1 MLVVVEGKSDKDFLS
16 QYALY
21 KKLEFDIINNDG
33 NVLKSAIIKQMSD
46 AIASKTRVCIVF
58 DADKSYANT
67 FNRLRNELKNL
78 ANKVDMFLFPNNK
91 NSGELETLLIDI
103 ARQPR
108 FIECFDNYVEC
119 VKSKDIDNINVVDNI
134 NKKSKMFAYREVSG
148 LEKFL
153 KELKNDNKTP
163 RNFLETNEIF
173 SEYFDFDS
181 PKLEPL
187 RKFLCKQK
195 Q

>member
-1 MLVVVEGKSDKDFLS
+1 MLVVVEGKSDKDFLN

-21 KKLEFDIINNDG
+21 KKLKFDIINNDG
-33 NVLKSAIIKQMSD
+33 NILKPIIIEEISSAI
-46 AIASKTRVCIVF
+46 AYKTRVCIVF
-58 DADKSYANT
+58 DADKSYTNT
-67 FNRLRNELKNL
+67 LDRLRDELENL
-78 ANKVDMFLFPNNK
+78 ANKVDIFLFPNNK
-91 NSGELETLLIDI
+91 DSGELETLLIDI
-103 ARQPR
+103 AKQPQ

-119 VKSKDIDNINVVDNI
+119 VKSKDIHNINAVDNI

-148 LEKFL
+148 LEKYL
-153 KELKNDNKTP
+153 KKLKDDDKTP

-173 SEYFDFDS
+173 SRYFDFDS

>member
-21 KKLEFDIINNDG
+21 KKLKFDVINNDG
-33 NVLKSAIIKQMSD
+33 NILKSAIIKQISD
-46 AIASKTRVCIVF
+46 AIASKTRVYIVF

-67 FNRLRNELKNL
+67 LNRLRNELGTL
-78 ANKVDMFLFPNNK
+78 ANKVDIFLFPNNK
-91 NSGELETLLIDI
+91 DSGELETLLIDI
-103 ARQPR
+103 ARQPQ

-119 VKSKDIDNINVVDNI
+119 VKSKDIDNINAVDNI

-153 KELKNDNKTP
+153 KKLKDDDKTP
-163 RNFLETNEIF
+163 INFLETNEIF
-173 SEYFDFDS
+173 SKYFDFDS

-187 RKFLCKQK
+187 RKFLCK
-195 Q
+195 

>member
-1 MLVVVEGKSDKDFLS
+1 MLVVVEGKSDKDFLN

-21 KKLEFDIINNDG
+21 KKLKFDTISNDG
-33 NVLKSAIIKQMSD
+33 NTLKSAIIKQMSD

-67 FNRLRNELKNL
+67 LNRLRNELGTL
-78 ANKVDMFLFPNNK
+78 ANKVDIFLFPNNK
-91 NSGELETLLIDI
+91 DSGELETLLIDI
-103 ARQPR
+103 ARQPQ

-119 VKSKDIDNINVVDNI
+119 VKSKDINNINAVDNI

-148 LEKFL
+148 LEKYL
-153 KELKNDNKTP
+153 KKLKDDDKTP

-173 SEYFDFDS
+173 SKYFDFDS
-181 PKLEPL
+181 PKLNSL
-187 RKFLCKQK
+187 SRFL
-195 Q
+195 